1 MKQIFL
7 FFSFVLIFAI
17 APQSK
22 VLAQNDCGDN
32 ARSYVN
38 ANISTNGIRAI
49 TGAKMNTALNKIIDA
64 IICRDTLATILQD
77 SVFVEIQEDSI
88 LSFTVFGQN
97 FKDTIRITGG
107 GGGTGWGL
115 SGNSVGGFDY
125 IGTNN
130 LQDFRIKVNNV
141 PQGLIDTD
149 GDVYLYGI
157 DTIDSFLEG
166 VDYIMTWSPTG
177 ELRRISS
184 DSIADITFRLTQNGL
199 NYTGGNLELGG
210 DIQHPTI
217 INTSENITLFQNDP
231 LSAMGFYPIGSFS
244 DQWVML
250 TNVGTHI
257 ASVNAFKDTTIG
269 NEGIGCSI
277 DINDAMGFY
286 PGKEKTFSNHY
297 DVATNNMS
305 SYWHYKNPATSE
317 QIFFNLDDVTG
328 YTISPFGTGFI
339 DPYAGT
345 SVLLVENTTGNDIF
359 KISPLGKIT
368 ELLPAYADDAAA
380 GVAGLTAGDVY
391 QTDGTGAAPLNV
403 AGIRMIKQ

>member
-231 LSAMGFYPIGSFS
+231 LSGMGFYPVNSLS
-244 DQWVML
+244 DQWLL
-250 TNVGTHI
+250 TTGSSDFRI
-257 ASVNAFKDTTIG
+257 ATVNAFRDTTSG
-269 NEGIGCSI
+269 NESIGCAI
-277 DINDAMGFY
+277 DITDLSGSGKAKGFGNKYY
-286 PGKEKTFSNHY
+286 P
-297 DVATNNMS
+297 ATNNYQ
-305 SYWHYKNPATSE
+305 SYWHYYNPSTSE
-317 QIFFNLDDVTG
+317 QLYMELDDFTG
-328 YTISPFGTGFI
+328 FTITPNAGGLVDPYLGTSIFLVKNTSGNNVFSISPSGEI
-339 DPYAGT
+339 K
-345 SVLLVENTTGNDIF
+345 VLLN
-359 KISPLGKIT
+359 
-368 ELLPAYADDAAA
+368 AYDDDVDA
-380 GVAGLTAGDVY
+380 GANGLTQGDLYETSATNTLGLPV
-391 QTDGTGAAPLNV
+391 GV
-403 AGIRMIKQ
+403 IMRKQ

>member
-210 DIQHPTI
+210 QLLHPT
-217 INTSENITLFQNDP
+217 
-231 LSAMGFYPIGSFS
+231 
-244 DQWVML
+244 V
-250 TNVGTHI
+250 
-257 ASVNAFKDTTIG
+257 
-269 NEGIGCSI
+269 I
-277 DINDAMGFY
+277 DINSNPLLLDAGGFY
-286 PGKEKTFSNHY
+286 NYLTGGYTGVGAGYFSIPSIASIGAGITGHTVSTLAKHIGTNELRGEHMYSDQTQVGRYNGFINTYDATDLDISRWIYNNQPVGESIGITLNSNGFNLFTGHNGLAPNWTNANLFKIAHGGLDLFQVKTNGNINLRLNAY
-297 DVATNNMS
+297 DDDTDAGANGLVQGDLYETSATN
-305 SYWHYKNPATSE
+305 T
-317 QIFFNLDDVTG
+317 
-328 YTISPFGTGFI
+328 
-339 DPYAGT
+339 
-345 SVLLVENTTGNDIF
+345 
-359 KISPLGKIT
+359 LG
-368 ELLPAYADDAAA
+368 LPA
-380 GVAGLTAGDVY
+380 GV
-391 QTDGTGAAPLNV
+391 
-403 AGIRMIKQ
+403 IMRKQ

>member
-231 LSAMGFYPIGSFS
+231 LSAMGFYPVNSLS
-244 DQWVML
+244 DQWL
-250 TNVGTHI
+250 LITGSSDFRI
-257 ASVNAFKDTTIG
+257 ATVNSFKDTTLG
-269 NEGIGCSI
+269 NESIGCAI
-277 DINDAMGFY
+277 DIKDLSGS
-286 PGKEKTFSNHY
+286 GKQKGFSNIY
-297 DVATNNMS
+297 YVATNS
-305 SYWHYKNPATSE
+305 HQSYWHYTNPSTSE
-317 QIFFNLDDVTG
+317 QLYMGLDDFTG
-328 YTISPFGTGFI
+328 FTIVPNGTGLVDPYLGTSIFLVKNTSGNNVFSISPSGEI
-339 DPYAGT
+339 K
-345 SVLLVENTTGNDIF
+345 VLLNAYDDDVDAGANGLVQGDLYETSATNT
-359 KISPLGKIT
+359 LG
-368 ELLPAYADDAAA
+368 LPV
-380 GVAGLTAGDVY
+380 GV
-391 QTDGTGAAPLNV
+391 
-403 AGIRMIKQ
+403 IMRKQ